1 MMMINQELV
10 DNVVVE
16 VETGHRA
23 GVLDKTKMWEGVP
36 VPGKFDRDLQRLILA
51 RLVRV
56 RREEDG

>member
-10 DNVVVE
+10 DKGVVE
-16 VETGHRA
+16 VVTGHRS
-23 GVLDKTKMWEGVP
+23 GVLDKAMMWEGVP

-51 RLVRV
+51 RLVWV